1 MNHIFYFSDE
11 VSKWMLWSIDSR
23 TMLQTY
29 NHELLV
35 DIVRTAWLFLLTF
48 SPAVRVFLN
57 FDVIVPLLLFP
68 YCFFVVV
75 LKNANLN

>member
-1 MNHIFYFSDE
+1 
-11 VSKWMLWSIDSR
+11 MLWSIDSR

-57 FDVIVPLLLFP
+57 FDVIVPLLLFR
-68 YCFFVVV
+68 YWLFVVV

>member
-1 MNHIFYFSDE
+1 
-11 VSKWMLWSIDSR
+11 MLWSIDSR

-29 NHELLV
+29 NHELFV

-57 FDVIVPLLLFP
+57 FDVIVPLLLFR
-68 YCFFVVV
+68 YWFFVVV

>member
-1 MNHIFYFSDE
+1 
-11 VSKWMLWSIDSR
+11 MLWSIDSR
-23 TMLQTY
+23 TMPQTY

-57 FDVIVPLLLFP
+57 FDVIVPLLLFR
-68 YCFFVVV
+68 YWFFVVV

>member
-1 MNHIFYFSDE
+1 
-11 VSKWMLWSIDSR
+11 MLWSIDSR

-57 FDVIVPLLLFP
+57 FDVIVPLLLFR
-68 YCFFVVV
+68 YWFFVVV

>member
-1 MNHIFYFSDE
+1 
-11 VSKWMLWSIDSR
+11 
-23 TMLQTY
+23 MLQTY

-57 FDVIVPLLLFP
+57 FDVIVPLLLFR
-68 YCFFVVV
+68 YWFFVVV
-75 LKNANLN
+75 LKMLYSKYKIFAKSQNKQFATRFPVA